1 MPGIYIQRWIWIEQG
16 PAVYANELAQRGFA
30 LVAAQVDTRI
40 KAAIVTSMYDMSAA
54 ARMMQ
59 TPEQELSIETLAADI
74 FVNKYYLI
82 RKSQGLL
89 DEEKA
94 ISRIAAEMGFY
105 DQSHFDKA
113 FQRIVGISPS
123 EYVHSKKTDSEG
135 YIGQFFTRHGS
146 FRRI

>member
-74 FVNKYYLI
+74 FVSKYYLI
-82 RKSQGLL
+82 RKFKSSIGMTPHQFCIQNRIRKSQGML
-89 DEEKA
+89 
-94 ISRIAAEMGFY
+94 
-105 DQSHFDKA
+105 
-113 FQRIVGISPS
+113 
-123 EYVHSKKTDSEG
+123 
-135 YIGQFFTRHGS
+135 
-146 FRRI
+146 